1 MTGADNRDEGTATAG
16 EDEPAVGAMHFTV
29 LDRRGDRVHLVSV
42 EADTDTLYG
51 HPSVCEQVWQEALA
65 DVPQNWDVVDL
76 CPAALGPER
85 PRVTATDDKRGPDL
99 DEYAARRY
107 DLFLAFLEAGFDRCE
122 ALTLVIETMHA
133 GDGD

>member
-1 MTGADNRDEGTATAG
+1 MTGADDRDEGMVTAG

-76 CPAALGPER
+76 CPRPSGPSD
-85 PRVTATDDKRGPDL
+85 RVSQRRTTRGGLTSTSTPPAGTTCSWRSSRRAST
-99 DEYAARRY
+99 AARRSPS
-107 DLFLAFLEAGFDRCE
+107 
-122 ALTLVIETMHA
+122 
-133 GDGD
+133 